1 MIVHAL
7 CLAQAQP
14 PVTPTQGL
22 TQMLPMIAAMMGI
35 FYFMLIRPQ
44 KRKEKER
51 RDMMDAIKSGDRVMF
66 GGGIIGTVTNTK
78 EDIITIR
85 VADGVKL
92 EVARGGINKV
102 MGKDEKVGTDVP
114 A

>member
-1 MIVHAL
+1 MFNTL
-7 CLAQAQP
+7 YLAQAQP
-14 PVTPTQGL
+14 APAPGGDL
-22 TQMLPMIAAMMGI
+22 MQMFPMLAIMMGI

-51 RDMMDAIKSGDRVMF
+51 REMMDNIKSGERVMF
-66 GGGIIGTVTNTK
+66 AGGIIGTVTNTK